1 MSKDIILSVSD
12 LSKHYK
18 YYKTIFDIKKHIIRA
33 VDGVTFD
40 VFKNEIFAV
49 VGETGCGKSTLS
61 KLLTGLVKKTS
72 GDISFKGV
80 PLDYRNK
87 SENFRKKIQI
97 LFQDPYSSLN
107 PKKKIYKIVSYP
119 AVKNG
124 IIKNDHKD
132 RIEFAVEQ
140 LKTVGLSEN
149 TAYNYPH
156 MLSGGQRQRVGI
168 ARCLSVS
175 PELLVL
181 DEPVSAL
188 DVSISAQILNLLMD
202 MQEKAG
208 ISYIFITHDLK
219 LVRHIAD
226 RVCVM
231 YGGKIMEIAKFAD
244 FFNKPAH
251 PYSFILNQSMMPLSF
266 DFNNKNNFGFI
277 DFIDSIGYKNKKL
290 KNKWATGNVAE
301 KDTKKNIN
309 GNGCVYFNKCY
320 AAQDI
325 CMTSS
330 PLLKEVGDV
339 GDRRATACFFPFI
352 RPSF

>member
-1 MSKDIILSVSD
+1 MNEEIILSVSG

-18 YYKTIFDIKKHIIRA
+18 YYKTLFDIKKHVIKA
-33 VDGVTFD
+33 VDGITFN

-61 KLLTGLVKKTS
+61 KLLTGLTEKTS
-72 GDISFKGV
+72 GDIYFNNE
-80 PLDYRNK
+80 PLDYRDRRK
-87 SENFRKKIQI
+87 NFRKKIQI

-124 IIKNDHKD
+124 IIKRTDKD
-132 RIEFAVEQ
+132 RMDFAVLQ
-140 LKTVGLSEN
+140 LKNVGLPEN
-149 TAYNYPH
+149 TASNYPH

-168 ARCLSVS
+168 ARCLSVN
-175 PELLVL
+175 PELLIL

-202 MQEKAG
+202 MQEKG
-208 ISYIFITHDLK
+208 GMSYIFITHDLK

-231 YGGKIMEIAKFAD
+231 YGGKIMEIAKSAD
-244 FFNKPAH
+244 FFNEPAH
-251 PYSFILNQSMMPLSF
+251 PYSYILKQSMMPLSM
-266 DFNNKNNFGFI
+266 DY
-277 DFIDSIGYKNKKL
+277 IDSVGFKNKKTA
-290 KNKWATGNVAE
+290 NKEPADNGDAYNA
-301 KDTKKNIN
+301 KGNIN

-320 AAQDI
+320 ASQDI
-325 CMTSS
+325 CGTQS
-330 PLLKEVGDV
+330 PHLKDAGD
-339 GDRRATACFFPFI
+339 GRTAACFFPFI
-352 RPSF
+352 RPNP

>member
-1 MSKDIILSVSD
+1 MSEDIILSVSG
-12 LSKHYK
+12 LFKHYK
-18 YYKTIFDIKKHIIRA
+18 YYKTLFDIKKHTIKA
-33 VDGVTFD
+33 VDGVTFN
-40 VFKNEIFAV
+40 VLKNEIFAV

-61 KLLTGLVKKTS
+61 KLITGLTEKTS
-72 GDISFKGV
+72 GDIYFKGE

-87 SENFRKKIQI
+87 SKNFRKKIQI

-124 IIKNDHKD
+124 VIKNRHKD
-132 RIEFAVEQ
+132 RMEFAVEQ
-140 LKTVGLSEN
+140 LKTVGLPEN
-149 TAYNYPH
+149 TAYSYPH

-202 MQEKAG
+202 MQEKAE

-231 YGGKIMEIAKFAD
+231 YGGKIMEIAKSAD
-244 FFNKPAH
+244 FFNEPAH
-251 PYSFILNQSMMPLSF
+251 PYSYILKQSMMPLSF
-266 DFNNKNNFGFI
+266 DFKNKSGFI
-277 DFIDSIGYKNKKL
+277 DFIDSIGFKNKESRNQGSADK
-290 KNKWATGNVAE
+290 GGE
-301 KDTKKNIN
+301 DDTKKNIN

-325 CMTSS
+325 CITRS
-330 PLLKEVGDV
+330 PLLKDV
-339 GDRRATACFFPFI
+339 GDGRAAACFFPFI
-352 RPSF
+352 RPSL